1 MVLGAGYSLW
11 LLNRILFGNIK
22 NYSIQEYKDL
32 TRIEFYYL
40 FPYAFLTIV
49 LGLYPDFIVSY
60 IYIA

>member
-22 NYSIQEYKDL
+22 KLSINEYSDV

-40 FPYAFLTIV
+40 LPYAFLTV
-49 LGLYPDFIVSY
+49 YLGLFPELIIRF
-60 IYIA
+60 IYIV